1 MHFSYNLIDINQY
14 SVNELFQKRSLI
26 FVLMSLKKLN
36 KNKGKLYLKYLMS
49 KVRNPQKIN
58 IIQKIYD
65 YLYKN
70 NP

>member
-49 KVRNPQKIN
+49 KVRYPQKIN

>member
-58 IIQKIYD
+58 IIQKIKKVEK
-65 YLYKN
+65 L
-70 NP
+70 